1 MKVEL
6 DAVTDEN
13 GYRVVSPEG
22 TVYIDGTK
30 ASKLYDDRGNPV
42 ADMKPTASGVYFMQI
57 YKSSSGGYLTIV
69 APTD

>member
-22 TVYIDGTK
+22 TVYTELMHLSCM
-30 ASKLYDDRGNPV
+30 ATEATWL
-42 ADMKPTASGVYFMQI
+42 QI
-57 YKSSSGGYLTIV
+57 
-69 APTD
+69 